1 MKTLYEQNLRAMN
14 NPVLLVPNA
23 TGPAAEKVY
32 MTFAPTEILI
42 STTATQTG
50 FGCDGHKTV
59 VGLSD
64 EERAHIRAGGT
75 VLYDC
80 GRLSRGLHGTT
91 WRSAVAGQ
99 NRKFYPRV
107 PTAAD
112 LEAAGVE

>member
-1 MKTLYEQNLRAMN
+1 MQIM
-14 NPVLLVPNA
+14 
-23 TGPAAEKVY
+23 
-32 MTFAPTEILI
+32 I

-64 EERAHIRAGGT
+64 EERAHARAGGL

-80 GRLSRGLHGTT
+80 GRKAYGLHGTT
-91 WRSAVAGQ
+91 WRYAVAGN

-107 PTAAD
+107 PNPHVLDEAG
-112 LEAAGVE
+112 LE

>member
-1 MKTLYEQNLRAMN
+1 MQ
-14 NPVLLVPNA
+14 
-23 TGPAAEKVY
+23 
-32 MTFAPTEILI
+32 ILI

-64 EERAHIRAGGT
+64 EERAHARAGGL

-80 GRLSRGLHGTT
+80 GRRAGGLHGTT
-91 WRSAVAGQ
+91 WRVAVAGS

-107 PTAAD
+107 ATEDMIA
-112 LEAAGVE
+112 EAGLQWP